1 MNFDLN
7 APGLIILNQFK
18 TIQSSEN
25 INHYWY
31 VSSEGIEHFQDN
43 VGVLQNVII
52 HTPDLLEL
60 ITKKYKSLFEFTFDK
75 VDLGFFYNWTCLEI
89 HIYSDRKRDHSSNVR
104 RFFEHL
110 NISYEFNVETQL
122 YSIEKLP
129 HIKTQADLYHFINDY
144 ISKDLSHLF
153 KPEHIAQ
160 CSLGMND
167 YTIFKTF
174 ENKIHFLEKYR
185 FKSQLEKQFP
195 LKNNSS
201 FKKI

>member
-7 APGLIILNQFK
+7 SPGLIILNQFK
-18 TIQSSEN
+18 TIDSSEN

-31 VSSEGIEHFQDN
+31 ISSEGIEYFKNN
-43 VGVLQNVII
+43 VGLLQDVSI
-52 HTPDLLEL
+52 HTTDLLEL
-60 ITKKYKSLFEFTFDK
+60 ITKKYKSFFEFTFDK

-89 HIYSDRKRDHSSNVR
+89 HIYSDRKRDHSSNVK

-122 YSIEKLP
+122 YTIDQLP
-129 HIKTQADLYHFINDY
+129 KIKTQADLYHFINDY
-144 ISKDLSHLF
+144 ISQDLNHLF
-153 KPEHIAQ
+153 QLQYIAQ

-167 YTIFKTF
+167 YSIFKTF
-174 ENKIHFLEKYR
+174 ENKIEFLEKYR
-185 FKSQLEKQFP
+185 FKAQLENQFP